1 MGDIDPPVGLE
12 ERIGVGLTKDITWP
26 PPLKQINLFEFE
38 SENVKCN
45 SGLELIFKND
55 GSPACVKPETALALE
70 KRNWGLAHI
79 TIQKLVE
86 NSDAVITGMVVG
98 EENHPNGERHV
109 WLGSYEWLKLG
120 KYDDQQLFLEQT
132 KAQSGNGLSV
142 PFERGEEVL
151 LFLKN
156 VDVKR
161 GAYDLVDSEE
171 NPAKKYPI
179 ELMDTV
185 AAFFDHGFFDEN
197 INTYDANEE
206 LCSEKLLGDDSYY
219 YCTTKSESH
228 VPVEKLV
235 EKIKEEMLEKI
246 SPNYFE
252 EHFDLK
258 VISDEPDVTVE
269 PGPNSGPRTIPAKAS
284 GQNIEFVFTI
294 DDVGFNYYL
303 RTAFDNNQNQM
314 YLHYHPPKEI
324 KSIVSTEDEI
334 NKLIYSCLEKDM
346 YKFPYK
352 PFHVAYHVED
362 GLSPVIE
369 GHGPP
374 IVYDRWGDAPV
385 QEREKIFRIWL
396 ATGKVDCTNVHQEFD
411 PDNKKRHEK
420 ILLFES
426 SQIENLSK

>member
-1 MGDIDPPVGLE
+1 
-12 ERIGVGLTKDITWP
+12 
-26 PPLKQINLFEFE
+26 
-38 SENVKCN
+38 
-45 SGLELIFKND
+45 
-55 GSPACVKPETALALE
+55 
-70 KRNWGLAHI
+70 
-79 TIQKLVE
+79 
-86 NSDAVITGMVVG
+86 
-98 EENHPNGERHV
+98 
-109 WLGSYEWLKLG
+109 
-120 KYDDQQLFLEQT
+120 
-132 KAQSGNGLSV
+132 
-142 PFERGEEVL
+142 
-151 LFLKN
+151 
-156 VDVKR
+156 
-161 GAYDLVDSEE
+161 
-171 NPAKKYPI
+171 
-179 ELMDTV
+179 
-185 AAFFDHGFFDEN
+185 
-197 INTYDANEE
+197 
-206 LCSEKLLGDDSYY
+206 
-219 YCTTKSESH
+219 
-228 VPVEKLV
+228 VEKLV

-258 VISDEPDVTVE
+258 VVSDEPDVTVE

-284 GQNIEFVFTI
+284 GQYIEFVFTI